1 MAHEIEMVNG
11 VAQMAYAGE
20 LPWHGLGTQVSD
32 DISTDGMMEA
42 AGLDWSV
49 TKQPMYYMDDLG
61 EMGEVPGKSALVR
74 SSDNKVMD
82 IVGQDWNP
90 VQNAE
95 AFEFF
100 REFVD
105 SGDMKM
111 HTAGS
116 LKDGKMVWALAK
128 VNDGF
133 TIKTAQGEDS
143 VESYLLFSNPHQYGK
158 SIDVRFTPIRVVCNN
173 TLTLSLNQNVDQYVR
188 MGHQRP
194 FNAEDAMATLGMAHK
209 KLETYKEAAEYLCQ
223 KSYTSEQMVD
233 YFNQVFPS
241 ASDRD
246 SNKSRVAQEVMHT
259 QAGANLGEG
268 TFWQLFNTVTYMT
281 DHTLGR
287 NSDTRLQS
295 SWYGSNANMKKKAL
309 ELAVEMANA
318 S

>member
-1 MAHEIEMVNG
+1 MSHEIEMVNG

-20 LPWHGLGTQVSD
+20 TPWHGLGAEVSD
-32 DISTDGMMEA
+32 DISTDGMMKA

-49 TKQPMYYMDDLG
+49 TKQPMYYLTDIG

-82 IVGQDWNP
+82 IVGSDWNP

-105 SGDMKM
+105 AGDMQM

-116 LKDGKMVWALAK
+116 LKEGKMVWALAK

-143 VESYLLFSNPHQYGK
+143 IESYLLFSNPHQYGK

-188 MGHQRP
+188 VGHQRP
-194 FNAEDAMATLGMAHK
+194 FNAEDAMATLGMAQQ

-223 KSYTSEQMVD
+223 KSYTTDQMLD
-233 YFNQVFPS
+233 YFNAVFPS
-241 ASDRD
+241 ASKRD
-246 SNKSRVAQEVMHT
+246 SNKSREAQEVMHT

-287 NSDTRLQS
+287 NNDNRLQS
-295 SWYGSNANMKKKAL
+295 SWYGSNQNVKKKAL
-309 ELAVEMANA
+309 ELAVNM
-318 S
+318 

>member
-1 MAHEIEMVNG
+1 MSHEIEMVNG
-11 VAQMAYAGE
+11 VAQMAYAGD
-20 LPWHGLGTQVSD
+20 LPWHGLGQQVSD
-32 DISTDGMMEA
+32 DITTDGMMKA

-105 SGDMKM
+105 TGDMQM

-223 KSYTSEQMVD
+223 KSYTTDDMLN

-246 SNKSRVAQEVMHT
+246 SNKSREAQEVMHT
-259 QAGANLGEG
+259 QAGAALGEG
-268 TFWQLFNTVTYMT
+268 TFWQLFNGVTYYV
-281 DHTLGR
+281 DHEMGR
-287 NSDTRLQS
+287 NADNRMSAA
-295 SWYGSNANMKKKAL
+295 WFGSGVKKKQDAL
-309 ELAVEMANA
+309 ALAVEMVG
-318 S
+318 

>member
-1 MAHEIEMVNG
+1 MSHEIEMVNG

-20 LPWHGLGTQVSD
+20 LPWHGLGQQVSD
-32 DISTDGMMEA
+32 DITTDGMMEA

-105 SGDMKM
+105 TGDMKM

-223 KSYTSEQMVD
+223 KSYTTDDMLN

-246 SNKSRVAQEVMHT
+246 SNKSREAQEVMHT
-259 QAGANLGEG
+259 QAGAALGEG

-295 SWYGSNANMKKKAL
+295 AWYGQNQNVKKKAL
-309 ELAVEMANA
+309 ELAVNM
-318 S
+318 

>member
-1 MAHEIEMVNG
+1 MSHEIEMVNG
-11 VAQMAYAGE
+11 VAQMAYAGD
-20 LPWHGLGTQVSD
+20 LPWHGLGQQVSD
-32 DISTDGMMEA
+32 DITTDGMMKA

-105 SGDMKM
+105 TGDMQM

-223 KSYTSEQMVD
+223 KSYTTDDMLN

-246 SNKSRVAQEVMHT
+246 SNKSREAQEVMHT
-259 QAGANLGEG
+259 QAGAALGEG

-295 SWYGSNANMKKKAL
+295 AWYGQNQNVKKKAL
-309 ELAVEMANA
+309 ELAVNM
-318 S
+318 

>member
-1 MAHEIEMVNG
+1 MSHEIEMVNG
-11 VAQMAYAGE
+11 VAQMAYAGDT
-20 LPWHGLGTQVSD
+20 PWHGLGTQVSD
-32 DISTDGMMEA
+32 DITTDGMMEA
-42 AGLDWSV
+42 AGLDWNV

-82 IVGQDWNP
+82 IVGSDWNP

-95 AFEFF
+95 AFDFF

-105 SGDMKM
+105 AGDMKM

-133 TIKTAQGEDS
+133 TIKTDQGEDS

-188 MGHQRP
+188 VGHQRP
-194 FNAEDAMATLGMAHK
+194 FNAEDAMATLGVAQQKM
-209 KLETYKEAAEYLCQ
+209 ETYKEAAEYLCQ
-223 KSYTSEQMVD
+223 KSYTTDQMLD

-246 SNKSRVAQEVMHT
+246 SNKSREAQEVMHT

-287 NSDTRLQS
+287 NADTRLQS
-295 SWYGSNANMKKKAL
+295 SWYGQNQNVKKKAL
-309 ELAVEMANA
+309 ELAVNM
-318 S
+318 

>member
-1 MAHEIEMVNG
+1 MSHEIEMVNG
-11 VAQMAYAGE
+11 VAQMAYAGDT
-20 LPWHGLGTQVSD
+20 PWHGLGTLVSD
-32 DISTDGMMEA
+32 DITTDGMMEA

-49 TKQPMYYMDDLG
+49 TKQPMYYMEDLG

-82 IVGQDWNP
+82 IVGSDWNP

-95 AFEFF
+95 AFDFF

-105 SGDMKM
+105 AGDMKM

-133 TIKTAQGEDS
+133 TIKTDQGEDS

-188 MGHQRP
+188 VGHQRP
-194 FNAEDAMATLGMAHK
+194 FNAEDAMATLGVAQQKM
-209 KLETYKEAAEYLCQ
+209 ETYKEAAEYLCQ
-223 KSYTSEQMVD
+223 KSYTTDQMLD

-246 SNKSRVAQEVMHT
+246 SNKSREAQEVMHT

-287 NSDTRLQS
+287 NADTRLQS
-295 SWYGSNANMKKKAL
+295 SWYGQNQNVKKKAL
-309 ELAVEMANA
+309 ELAVNM
-318 S
+318 

>member
-1 MAHEIEMVNG
+1 
-11 VAQMAYAGE
+11 
-20 LPWHGLGTQVSD
+20 
-32 DISTDGMMEA
+32 
-42 AGLDWSV
+42 
-49 TKQPMYYMDDLG
+49 
-61 EMGEVPGKSALVR
+61 
-74 SSDNKVMD
+74 
-82 IVGQDWNP
+82 
-90 VQNAE
+90 
-95 AFEFF
+95 
-100 REFVD
+100 
-105 SGDMKM
+105 
-111 HTAGS
+111 
-116 LKDGKMVWALAK
+116 
-128 VNDGF
+128 
-133 TIKTAQGEDS
+133 
-143 VESYLLFSNPHQYGK
+143 
-158 SIDVRFTPIRVVCNN
+158 
-173 TLTLSLNQNVDQYVR
+173 

-295 SWYGSNANMKKKAL
+295 SWYGQNQNVKKKAL
-309 ELAVEMANA
+309 ELAVSM
-318 S
+318 

>member
-20 LPWHGLGTQVSD
+20 LPWHGLGSQVSD

-82 IVGQDWNP
+82 IVGSDWNP

-116 LKDGKMVWALAK
+116 LKGGKMVWALAK

-194 FNAEDAMATLGMAHK
+194 FNAEDAMATLGMAHQ

-241 ASDRD
+241 ASSRD
-246 SNKSRVAQEVMHT
+246 SNKSREAQEVMHT

-287 NSDTRLQS
+287 NADTRLQS
-295 SWYGSNANMKKKAL
+295 SWYGQNQNVKKKAL
-309 ELAVEMANA
+309 ELAVSM
-318 S
+318 

>member
-1 MAHEIEMVNG
+1 MSHEIEMVNG

-20 LPWHGLGTQVSD
+20 LPWHGLGQQVSD
-32 DISTDGMMEA
+32 DVTTDGMMKA

-49 TKQPMYYMDDLG
+49 AKQPMYYMDDLG

-105 SGDMKM
+105 TGDMKM

-223 KSYTSEQMVD
+223 KSYTTDDMLN

-246 SNKSRVAQEVMHT
+246 SNKSREAQEVMHT
-259 QAGANLGEG
+259 QAGAALGEG

-295 SWYGSNANMKKKAL
+295 AWYGQNQNVKKKAL
-309 ELAVEMANA
+309 ELAVNM
-318 S
+318 

>member
-20 LPWHGLGTQVSD
+20 LPWHGLGSQVSD

-116 LKDGKMVWALAK
+116 LKGGKMVWALAK

-194 FNAEDAMATLGMAHK
+194 FNAEDAMATLGMAHQ

-241 ASDRD
+241 ASSRD
-246 SNKSRVAQEVMHT
+246 SNKSREAQEVMHT

-268 TFWQLFNTVTYMT
+268 TFWQLYNTTTYMA

-287 NSDTRLQS
+287 NADTRLQS
-295 SWYGSNANMKKKAL
+295 SWYGANANMKKKAL

-318 S
+318 A

>member
-1 MAHEIEMVNG
+1 MSHEIEMVNG

-20 LPWHGLGTQVSD
+20 LPWHGLGQQVSD
-32 DISTDGMMEA
+32 DITTDGMMKA

-105 SGDMKM
+105 TGDMKM

-223 KSYTSEQMVD
+223 KSYTTDDMLN

-246 SNKSRVAQEVMHT
+246 SNKSREAQEVMHT
-259 QAGANLGEG
+259 QAGAALGEG

-295 SWYGSNANMKKKAL
+295 AWYGQNQNVKKKAL
-309 ELAVEMANA
+309 ELAVNM
-318 S
+318 

>member
-194 FNAEDAMATLGMAHK
+194 FNAEDAMTTLGMAHK

-223 KSYTSEQMVD
+223 KSYTSEQMVE

-295 SWYGSNANMKKKAL
+295 SWYGQNQNVKKKAL
-309 ELAVEMANA
+309 ELAVSM
-318 S
+318 

>member
-20 LPWHGLGTQVSD
+20 LPWHGLGSQVSD

-90 VQNAE
+90 VQNAD
-95 AFEFF
+95 AFDFF

-116 LKDGKMVWALAK
+116 LKGGKMVWALAK

-194 FNAEDAMATLGMAHK
+194 FNAEDAMATLGMAHQ

-241 ASDRD
+241 ASSRD
-246 SNKSRVAQEVMHT
+246 SNKSREAQEVMHT

-268 TFWQLFNTVTYMT
+268 TFWQLYNTTTYMA

-287 NSDTRLQS
+287 NADTRLQS
-295 SWYGSNANMKKKAL
+295 SWYGANANMKKKAL

>member
-1 MAHEIEMVNG
+1 MSHEIEMVNG

-20 LPWHGLGTQVSD
+20 LPWHGLGTEVSD
-32 DISTDGMMEA
+32 DISTDDMMVA
-42 AGLDWSV
+42 AGLNWSV
-49 TKQPMYYMDDLG
+49 EKQPMYYMDDLG
-61 EMGEVPGKSALVR
+61 EMGEIPGKNALIR
-74 SSDNKVMD
+74 SSDKKVMD
-82 IVGQDWNP
+82 IVGEDWNP
-90 VQNAE
+90 VQNQE
-95 AFEFF
+95 AFDFF
-100 REFVD
+100 RDFVE

-116 LKDGKMVWALAK
+116 LKEGKMVWALAK

-133 TIKTAQGEDS
+133 TIKTDQGEDS

-194 FNAEDAMATLGMAHK
+194 FNAEDAKVALGMAQQ
-209 KLETYKEAAEYLCQ
+209 KLEKYKEAAEYLCQ
-223 KSYTSEQMVD
+223 KAYTAEQMVD

-241 ASDRD
+241 AGERD
-246 SNKSRVAQEVMHT
+246 SNKARAAQEVMHT

-287 NSDTRLQS
+287 NADTRLQS
-295 SWYGSNANMKKKAL
+295 SWYGLNQNVKKKAL
-309 ELAVEMANA
+309 ELAVNM
-318 S
+318 

>member
-20 LPWHGLGTQVSD
+20 LPWHGLGSQVSD

-82 IVGQDWNP
+82 IVGSDWNP

-116 LKDGKMVWALAK
+116 LKGGKMVWALAK

-194 FNAEDAMATLGMAHK
+194 FNAEDAMATLGMAHQ

-223 KSYTSEQMVD
+223 KSYTSEQMID

-241 ASDRD
+241 ASSRD
-246 SNKSRVAQEVMHT
+246 SNKSREAQEVMHT

-287 NSDTRLQS
+287 NNDTRLQS
-295 SWYGSNANMKKKAL
+295 SWYGANQNVKKKAL
-309 ELAVEMANA
+309 ELAVSM
-318 S
+318 

>member
-1 MAHEIEMVNG
+1 MSHEIEMVNG
-11 VAQMAYAGE
+11 VAQMAYAGD
-20 LPWHGLGTQVSD
+20 LPWHGLGQQVSD
-32 DISTDGMMEA
+32 DITTDGMMKA

-105 SGDMKM
+105 SGDMQM

-194 FNAEDAMATLGMAHK
+194 FNAEDAMATLGMAQQ
-209 KLETYKEAAEYLCQ
+209 KLGQYKEAAELLCQ
-223 KSYTSEQMVD
+223 KSYTTDDMLN

-246 SNKSRVAQEVMHT
+246 SNKSREAQEVMHT
-259 QAGANLGEG
+259 QAGAALGEG

-295 SWYGSNANMKKKAL
+295 AWYGQNQNVKKKAL
-309 ELAVEMANA
+309 ELAVNM
-318 S
+318 

>member
-1 MAHEIEMVNG
+1 MSHEIEMVNG

-20 LPWHGLGTQVSD
+20 TPWHGLGTEVSD
-32 DISTDGMMEA
+32 DISTDGMMKA

-49 TKQPMYYMDDLG
+49 TKQPMYYLTDIG

-82 IVGQDWNP
+82 IVGSDWNP

-105 SGDMKM
+105 AGDMQM

-116 LKDGKMVWALAK
+116 LKEGKMVWALAK

-143 VESYLLFSNPHQYGK
+143 IESYLLFSNPHQYGK

-173 TLTLSLNQNVDQYVR
+173 TLTLSLDQNVDQYVR
-188 MGHQRP
+188 VGHQRP
-194 FNAEDAMATLGMAHK
+194 FNAEDAMATLGMAQQ

-223 KSYTSEQMVD
+223 KSYTTDQMLD

-246 SNKSRVAQEVMHT
+246 SNKSREAQEVMHT

-287 NSDTRLQS
+287 NNDNRLQS
-295 SWYGSNANMKKKAL
+295 SWYGSNQNVKKKAL
-309 ELAVEMANA
+309 ELAVNM
-318 S
+318 

>member
-1 MAHEIEMVNG
+1 MSHEIEMVNG
-11 VAQMAYAGE
+11 VAQMAYAGD
-20 LPWHGLGTQVSD
+20 LPWHGLGQQVSD
-32 DISTDGMMEA
+32 DITTDGMMEA

-105 SGDMKM
+105 TGDMQM

-223 KSYTSEQMVD
+223 KSYTTDDMLN

-246 SNKSRVAQEVMHT
+246 SNKSREAQEVMHT
-259 QAGANLGEG
+259 QAGAALGEG

-295 SWYGSNANMKKKAL
+295 AWYGQNQNVKKKAL
-309 ELAVEMANA
+309 ELAVNM
-318 S
+318 

>member
-1 MAHEIEMVNG
+1 MSHEIEMVNG

-20 LPWHGLGTQVSD
+20 TPWHGLGTEVSD
-32 DISTDGMMEA
+32 DISTDGMMKA

-49 TKQPMYYMDDLG
+49 TKQPMYYMDELG

-82 IVGQDWNP
+82 IVGSDWNP

-105 SGDMKM
+105 AGDMQM

-116 LKDGKMVWALAK
+116 LKEGKMVWALAK

-143 VESYLLFSNPHQYGK
+143 IESYLLFSNPHQYGK

-188 MGHQRP
+188 VGHQRP
-194 FNAEDAMATLGMAHK
+194 FNAEDAMATLGMAQQ

-223 KSYTSEQMVD
+223 KSYTTDQMLD

-246 SNKSRVAQEVMHT
+246 SNKSREAQEVMHT

-287 NSDTRLQS
+287 NNDNRLQS
-295 SWYGSNANMKKKAL
+295 SWYGSNQNVKKKAL
-309 ELAVEMANA
+309 ELAVNM
-318 S
+318 

>member
-1 MAHEIEMVNG
+1 
-11 VAQMAYAGE
+11 MAYAGD
-20 LPWHGLGTQVSD
+20 LPWHGLGQQVSD
-32 DISTDGMMEA
+32 DITTDGMMKA

-105 SGDMKM
+105 TGDMQM

-223 KSYTSEQMVD
+223 KSYTTDDMLN

-246 SNKSRVAQEVMHT
+246 SNKSREAQEVMHT
-259 QAGANLGEG
+259 QAGAALGEG

-295 SWYGSNANMKKKAL
+295 SWYGQNQNVKKKAL
-309 ELAVEMANA
+309 ELAVNM
-318 S
+318 

>member
-1 MAHEIEMVNG
+1 MSHEIEMVNG

-20 LPWHGLGTQVSD
+20 LPWHGLGQQVSD

-42 AGLDWSV
+42 AGLNWSV

-61 EMGEVPGKSALVR
+61 EMGEVPGKSALIR

-82 IVGQDWNP
+82 IVGNDWNP
-90 VQNAE
+90 VQNAQ

-105 SGDMKM
+105 AGDMQM

-133 TIKTAQGEDS
+133 TIKTPRGEDS

-173 TLTLSLNQNVDQYVR
+173 TLTLSLGQNVDQYVR
-188 MGHQRP
+188 VGHQRP
-194 FNAEDAMATLGMAHK
+194 FNAEDAMATLGMAHQ

-223 KSYTSEQMVD
+223 KYYTKEQVVD
-233 YFNQVFPS
+233 YFNNVFPS
-241 ASDRD
+241 AGDRD
-246 SNKSRVAQEVMHT
+246 SNKARQAVEVMHT
-259 QAGANLGEG
+259 QAGAELGEG

-287 NSDTRLQS
+287 NNDNRLQS
-295 SWYGSNANMKKKAL
+295 AWYGANQNVKKKAL
-309 ELAVEMANA
+309 ELAVNM
-318 S
+318 

>member
-20 LPWHGLGTQVSD
+20 TPWHGLGTEVSD
-32 DISTDGMMEA
+32 DISTDGMMKA

-82 IVGQDWNP
+82 IVGSDWNP

-105 SGDMKM
+105 AGDMQM

-116 LKDGKMVWALAK
+116 LKEGKMVWALAK

-143 VESYLLFSNPHQYGK
+143 IESYLLFSNPHQYGK

-188 MGHQRP
+188 VGHQRP
-194 FNAEDAMATLGMAHK
+194 FNAEDAMATLGMAQQ

-223 KSYTSEQMVD
+223 KSYTTDQMLD

-246 SNKSRVAQEVMHT
+246 SNKSREAQEVMHT

-287 NSDTRLQS
+287 NNDNRLQS
-295 SWYGSNANMKKKAL
+295 SWYGSNQNVKKKAL
-309 ELAVEMANA
+309 ELAVNM
-318 S
+318 

>member
-1 MAHEIEMVNG
+1 MSHEIEMVNG
-11 VAQMAYAGE
+11 VAQMAYAGD
-20 LPWHGLGTQVSD
+20 LPWHGLGQQVSD
-32 DISTDGMMEA
+32 DITTDGMMKA

-105 SGDMKM
+105 TGDMQM

-194 FNAEDAMATLGMAHK
+194 FNAEDAMATLGMAQQ
-209 KLETYKEAAEYLCQ
+209 KLGQYKEAAELLCQ
-223 KSYTSEQMVD
+223 KSYTTDDMLN

-246 SNKSRVAQEVMHT
+246 SNKSREAQEVMHT
-259 QAGANLGEG
+259 QAGAALGEG
-268 TFWQLFNTVTYMT
+268 TFWQLFNTVTHMT

-295 SWYGSNANMKKKAL
+295 AWYGQNQNVKKKAL
-309 ELAVEMANA
+309 ELAVNM
-318 S
+318 

>member
-223 KSYTSEQMVD
+223 KSYTSEQMVE

-295 SWYGSNANMKKKAL
+295 SWYGQNQNVKKKAL
-309 ELAVEMANA
+309 ELAVSM
-318 S
+318 

>member
-1 MAHEIEMVNG
+1 MSHEIEMVNG

-20 LPWHGLGTQVSD
+20 LPWHGLGQQVSD
-32 DISTDGMMEA
+32 DVTTDGMMKA

-105 SGDMKM
+105 TGDMQM

-223 KSYTSEQMVD
+223 KSYTTDDMLN

-246 SNKSRVAQEVMHT
+246 SNKSREAQEVMHT
-259 QAGANLGEG
+259 QAGAALGEG

-295 SWYGSNANMKKKAL
+295 SWYGQNQNVKKKAL
-309 ELAVEMANA
+309 ELAVNM
-318 S
+318 

>member
-20 LPWHGLGTQVSD
+20 LPWHGLGSQVSD

-116 LKDGKMVWALAK
+116 LKGGKMVWALAK

-194 FNAEDAMATLGMAHK
+194 FNAEDAMATLGMAHQ

-241 ASDRD
+241 ASSRD
-246 SNKSRVAQEVMHT
+246 SNKSREAQEVMHT

-287 NSDTRLQS
+287 NNDTRLQS
-295 SWYGSNANMKKKAL
+295 SWYGQNQNVKKKAL
-309 ELAVEMANA
+309 ELAVSM
-318 S
+318 

>member
-1 MAHEIEMVNG
+1 MSHEIEMVNG

-20 LPWHGLGTQVSD
+20 LPWHGLGQQVSD
-32 DISTDGMMEA
+32 DITTDGMMKA

-105 SGDMKM
+105 TGDMQM

-194 FNAEDAMATLGMAHK
+194 FNAEDAMATLGMAQQ
-209 KLETYKEAAEYLCQ
+209 KLGQYKEAAELLCQ
-223 KSYTSEQMVD
+223 KSYTTDDMLN

-246 SNKSRVAQEVMHT
+246 SNKSREAQEVMHT
-259 QAGANLGEG
+259 QAGAALGEG

-295 SWYGSNANMKKKAL
+295 AWYGQNQNVKKKAL
-309 ELAVEMANA
+309 ELAVNM
-318 S
+318 

>member
-1 MAHEIEMVNG
+1 MSHEIEMVNG

-49 TKQPMYYMDDLG
+49 SKQPMYYMDDLG

-105 SGDMKM
+105 SGDMHM

-116 LKDGKMVWALAK
+116 LKGGKMVWALAK

-194 FNAEDAMATLGMAHK
+194 FNAEDAMATLGMAHQ

-223 KSYTSEQMVD
+223 KSYTTDQMLD

-246 SNKSRVAQEVMHT
+246 SNKSREAQEVMHT

-287 NSDTRLQS
+287 NADTRLQS
-295 SWYGSNANMKKKAL
+295 SWYGQNQNVKKKAL
-309 ELAVEMANA
+309 ELAVNM
-318 S
+318 

>member
-1 MAHEIEMVNG
+1 MSHEIEMVNG
-11 VAQMAYAGE
+11 VAQMAYAGG
-20 LPWHGLGTQVSD
+20 LPWHGLGSQVSD

-82 IVGQDWNP
+82 IVGSDWNP
-90 VQNAE
+90 VQNSE

-116 LKDGKMVWALAK
+116 LKGGKMVWALAK

-194 FNAEDAMATLGMAHK
+194 FNAEDAMATLGMAHQ

-223 KSYTSEQMVD
+223 KSYTSEQMID

-241 ASDRD
+241 ASSRD
-246 SNKSRVAQEVMHT
+246 SNKSREAQEVMHT

-268 TFWQLFNTVTYMT
+268 TFWQLYNTTTYMA

-287 NSDTRLQS
+287 NADTRLQS
-295 SWYGSNANMKKKAL
+295 SWYGANANMKKKAL

>member
-1 MAHEIEMVNG
+1 MSHEIEMVNG

-20 LPWHGLGTQVSD
+20 LPWHGLGQQVSD
-32 DISTDGMMEA
+32 DITTDGMMKA

-105 SGDMKM
+105 TGDMQM

-194 FNAEDAMATLGMAHK
+194 FNAEDAMATLGMAQQ
-209 KLETYKEAAEYLCQ
+209 KLGQYKEAAEHLCQ
-223 KSYTSEQMVD
+223 KSYTTDDMLN

-246 SNKSRVAQEVMHT
+246 SNKSREAQEVMHT
-259 QAGANLGEG
+259 QAGAALGEG

-295 SWYGSNANMKKKAL
+295 AWYGQNQNVKKKAL
-309 ELAVEMANA
+309 ELAVNM
-318 S
+318 

>member
-20 LPWHGLGTQVSD
+20 LPWHGLGSQVSD
-32 DISTDGMMEA
+32 DISTDGMMKA

-116 LKDGKMVWALAK
+116 LKGGKMVWALAK

-194 FNAEDAMATLGMAHK
+194 FNAEDAMATLGMAHQ

-241 ASDRD
+241 ASSRD
-246 SNKSRVAQEVMHT
+246 SNKSREAQEVMHT

-287 NSDTRLQS
+287 NNDTRLQS
-295 SWYGSNANMKKKAL
+295 SWYGQNQNVKKKAL
-309 ELAVEMANA
+309 ELAVSM
-318 S
+318 

>member
-20 LPWHGLGTQVSD
+20 LPWHGLGSQVSD
-32 DISTDGMMEA
+32 DISTDGMMKA

-116 LKDGKMVWALAK
+116 LKGGKMVWALAK

-194 FNAEDAMATLGMAHK
+194 FNAEDAMATLGMAHQ

-241 ASDRD
+241 ASSRD
-246 SNKSRVAQEVMHT
+246 SNKSREAQEVMHT

-287 NSDTRLQS
+287 NADTRLQS
-295 SWYGSNANMKKKAL
+295 SWYGQNQNVKKKAL
-309 ELAVEMANA
+309 ELAVSM
-318 S
+318 

>member
-1 MAHEIEMVNG
+1 MSHEIEMVNG

-20 LPWHGLGTQVSD
+20 LPWHGLGQQVSD
-32 DISTDGMMEA
+32 DITTDGMMKA

-105 SGDMKM
+105 TGDMKM

-194 FNAEDAMATLGMAHK
+194 FNAEDAMATLGMAQQ
-209 KLETYKEAAEYLCQ
+209 KLGQYKEAAEYLCQ
-223 KSYTSEQMVD
+223 KSYTTDDMLN

-246 SNKSRVAQEVMHT
+246 SNKSREAQEVMHT
-259 QAGANLGEG
+259 QAGAALGEG

-295 SWYGSNANMKKKAL
+295 AWYGQNQNVKKKAL
-309 ELAVEMANA
+309 ELAVNM
-318 S
+318 

>member
-20 LPWHGLGTQVSD
+20 LPWHGLGSQVSD

-90 VQNAE
+90 VQNVE

-116 LKDGKMVWALAK
+116 LKGGKMVWALAK

-194 FNAEDAMATLGMAHK
+194 FNAEDAMATLGMAHQ

-241 ASDRD
+241 ASSRD
-246 SNKSRVAQEVMHT
+246 SNKSREAQEVMHT

-287 NSDTRLQS
+287 NNDTRLQS
-295 SWYGSNANMKKKAL
+295 SWYGQNQNVKKKAL
-309 ELAVEMANA
+309 ELAVSM
-318 S
+318 

>member
-1 MAHEIEMVNG
+1 MSHEIEMVNG

-20 LPWHGLGTQVSD
+20 LPWHGLGQQVSD
-32 DISTDGMMEA
+32 DITTDGMMEA

-105 SGDMKM
+105 TGDMKM

-194 FNAEDAMATLGMAHK
+194 FNAEDAMATLGMAQQ
-209 KLETYKEAAEYLCQ
+209 KLGQYKEAAEYLCQ
-223 KSYTSEQMVD
+223 KSYTTDDMLN

-246 SNKSRVAQEVMHT
+246 SNKSREAQEVMHT
-259 QAGANLGEG
+259 QAGAALGEG

-295 SWYGSNANMKKKAL
+295 AWYGQNQNVKKKAL
-309 ELAVEMANA
+309 ELAVNM
-318 S
+318 

>member
-1 MAHEIEMVNG
+1 MSHEIEMVNG

-20 LPWHGLGTQVSD
+20 TPWHGLGTEVSD
-32 DISTDGMMEA
+32 DISTDGMMKA

-61 EMGEVPGKSALVR
+61 EMGEVPGKTALVR

-82 IVGQDWNP
+82 IVGSDWNP

-105 SGDMKM
+105 AGDMQM

-116 LKDGKMVWALAK
+116 LKEGKMVWALAK

-143 VESYLLFSNPHQYGK
+143 IESYLLFSNPHQYGK

-188 MGHQRP
+188 VGHQRP
-194 FNAEDAMATLGMAHK
+194 FNAEDAMATLGMAQQ

-223 KSYTSEQMVD
+223 KSYTTDQMLD

-246 SNKSRVAQEVMHT
+246 SNKSREAQEVMHT

-287 NSDTRLQS
+287 NNDNRLQS
-295 SWYGSNANMKKKAL
+295 SWYGSNQNVKKKAL
-309 ELAVEMANA
+309 ELAVNM
-318 S
+318 

>member
-268 TFWQLFNTVTYMT
+268 TFWQLYNTTTYMA

>member
-20 LPWHGLGTQVSD
+20 LPWHGLGSQVSD

-116 LKDGKMVWALAK
+116 LKGGKMVWALAK

-194 FNAEDAMATLGMAHK
+194 FNAEDAMATLGMAHQ

-241 ASDRD
+241 ASSRD
-246 SNKSRVAQEVMHT
+246 SNKSREAQEVMHT

-287 NSDTRLQS
+287 NADTRLQS
-295 SWYGSNANMKKKAL
+295 SWYGQNQNVKKKAL
-309 ELAVEMANA
+309 ELAVSM
-318 S
+318 